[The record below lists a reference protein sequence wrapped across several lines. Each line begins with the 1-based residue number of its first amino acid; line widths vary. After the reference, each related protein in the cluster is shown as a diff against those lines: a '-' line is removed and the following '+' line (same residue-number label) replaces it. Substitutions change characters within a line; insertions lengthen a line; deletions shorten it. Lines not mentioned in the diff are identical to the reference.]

1 MSQCLNVCLR
11 NGPAQIYLEL
21 VHAQYL
27 CSPKAVNDML
37 ATTRELLDL
46 VAIRMTC
53 QFFHPPVTT
62 TQKQLIVVVSG
73 GRRIQHV
80 SMSASEIDHLGLV
93 RNQYI
98 PNIVYIPHSPKA
110 VNDTCIQMMIIDESQ
125 AGINF
130 SALQIRLQSDG
141 SMATYPGG
149 RPRRY
154 YHLDF

>member
-1 MSQCLNVCLR
+1 MSQCLNVRLR
-11 NGPAQIYLEL
+11 NEPAPICLKL

-46 VAIRMTC
+46 VSIRMTC
-53 QFFHPPVTT
+53 WVFHPPVTT
-62 TQKQLIVVVSG
+62 TQKQLIVVVTG

-80 SMSASEIDHLGLV
+80 SIDLVNDQLGLF

-98 PNIVYIPHSPKA
+98 PNIVYIPYSPKA

-149 RPRRY
+149 RQRRY